1 MRLHSVRRTYVRCA
15 VLALSTAFA
24 ATACGKAP
32 PVPASPTGGAGP
44 VISVSPSRSPSPT
57 PSTSTATSLSHSPSA
72 SPSTMTSAAAALVG
86 ADCAMFPP
94 TGNGSI
100 SFMHAKKAIT
110 AASSNQQLT
119 VFVAAV
125 RAVGLEKTLNSRHSY
140 TLIIPAN
147 SAFASLSRTQV
158 IHLHKSGNLRKV
170 IRYHTVQGRL
180 TPQRFASGARPAT
193 PHGKTLAL
201 SKTGP
206 VYQVNG
212 ATVLCGNITT
222 SNATI
227 YIIDKVLLPPR

>member
-1 MRLHSVRRTYVRCA
+1 MRLHSVRRTQVRCA
-15 VLALSTAFA
+15 VLAASIAIA
-24 ATACGKAP
+24 AAACGKAP

-57 PSTSTATSLSHSPSA
+57 PSTSTSATHGLSA
-72 SPSTMTSAAAALVG
+72 SPSTTASAAAALVG

-94 TGNGSI
+94 AGHGSI
-100 SFMHAKKAIT
+100 GYMSTKKAIT
-110 AASSNQQLT
+110 AASSNQQLS

-125 RAVGLEKTLNSRHSY
+125 RAVGLDKTLNSRRSL

-158 IHLHKSGNLRKV
+158 IHLHRSGNFRKL
-170 IRYHTVQGRL
+170 IRNHTVRGRL
-180 TPQRFASGARPAT
+180 GPERFVSGARPAT
-193 PHGKTLAL
+193 LQGTTLTL
-201 SKTGP
+201 SKTGQ
-206 VYQVNG
+206 VYTVNR

-227 YIIDKVLLPPR
+227 YIIDKVLHPPR

>member
-1 MRLHSVRRTYVRCA
+1 MRLQSVRRTHVRCA
-15 VLALSTAFA
+15 VLAASIAFA
-24 ATACGKAP
+24 VSACGNAP

-44 VISVSPSRSPSPT
+44 VISVSPSRSPSP
-57 PSTSTATSLSHSPSA
+57 SA
-72 SPSTMTSAAAALVG
+72 SPSTTHSPSPSPSTTVSAAAALVG

-100 SFMHAKKAIT
+100 GFMNTKKAIT

-119 VFVAAV
+119 AFVAAV
-125 RAVGLEKTLNSRHSY
+125 RAVGLDKTLNSRHSY

-147 SAFASLSRTQV
+147 SAFASLSSTQV
-158 IHLHKSGNLRKV
+158 IHLHRSGNLRRV

-180 TPQRFASGARPAT
+180 IPQRFASGARPAT
-193 PHGKTLAL
+193 LQGKTLTL
-201 SKTGP
+201 SKTGL